1 MDGPPHATNTM
12 AVSERQRRRM
22 CVLLASLC
30 ASVAHA
36 QQYPVRP
43 VKIIVGLTAG
53 GGVDVVSRI
62 IAQKLG
68 DSTGQS
74 FVVDNRTGAGGN
86 IAFEL
91 VAKSE
96 PDGYTLLNSSP
107 GIVTNP
113 TLYAKVNYK
122 INDFAAV
129 SLIGKAP
136 LVLVVH
142 PSLPSHTL
150 AELVTLAK
158 QKPGAIRYG
167 SGGAGGTAHL
177 AAEVLRTMVGIDF
190 LHVPYKGGPQA
201 LHDVIGGQLDMTILP
216 FPETMPQI
224 RAARVRALAQTG
236 DTRSAMAADIPTF
249 SEAGVKGY
257 SVTTWYVLFAPART
271 PPEVI
276 NKLNDEIVKAL
287 KLPDVQ
293 ERLKVAGVGDIVG
306 SSPAFA
312 DKFVRSEFTR
322 WEKVIRAAGAKAD

>member
-1 MDGPPHATNTM
+1 MDGPPHTTNTM

-36 QQYPVRP
+36 QYPVRP

-91 VAKSE
+91 AAKSE

-122 INDFAAV
+122 IDDFAAV

-136 LVLVVH
+136 LVFARA
-142 PSLPSHTL
+142 SRTND
-150 AELVTLAK
+150 
-158 QKPGAIRYG
+158 IR
-167 SGGAGGTAHL
+167 SINALSSSNNARTFM
-177 AAEVLRTMVGIDF
+177 AASNC
-190 LHVPYKGGPQA
+190 A
-201 LHDVIGGQLDMTILP
+201 L
-216 FPETMPQI
+216 
-224 RAARVRALAQTG
+224 
-236 DTRSAMAADIPTF
+236 RSA
-249 SEAGVKGY
+249 S
-257 SVTTWYVLFAPART
+257 LNFAR
-271 PPEVI
+271 
-276 NKLNDEIVKAL
+276 
-287 KLPDVQ
+287 
-293 ERLKVAGVGDIVG
+293 
-306 SSPAFA
+306 
-312 DKFVRSEFTR
+312 
-322 WEKVIRAAGAKAD
+322 